1 MDMETIISFLAAMIR
16 TATPLALATLA
27 CTISERAGVIN
38 IGIEGVMIASAFSA
52 AVGAYYTGSPW
63 GGLVAG
69 VLAGVLLSALIAV
82 LSIYCG
88 GDQVVIGIGLNL
100 LGPGLSY
107 LIMYKIWG
115 SRGTSP
121 WLPGFTSVDI
131 PIIKDIPVL
140 GSVLSGH
147 NPCVYLCLAMV
158 VVMHYVIY
166 HTKYGLRVRAA
177 GENPSVLQTA
187 GVNVY
192 RLRTSA
198 VLWGGAMVGLSGV
211 SLSLGQLNVFTNG
224 MSADRGFLAYAANRF
239 GQWTPAGS
247 YLTCLLFGS
256 MEALRMR
263 MQDFNVA
270 PQLLKM
276 LPYVVT
282 LFALMLTGRR
292 LRTPAA
298 DGVPFN
304 HPITIPQAKEKKR
317 PKIFQQKPK
326 DKEDHDETVQG

>member
-1 MDMETIISFLAAMIR
+1 MDMDSVISFFAAMIR

-52 AVGAYYTGSPW
+52 AVGAYYSGSPW
-63 GGLVAG
+63 VGLASG
-69 VLAGVLLSALIAV
+69 VLAGVLLSALIAL

-121 WLPGFTSVDI
+121 WLPGFAAVDI
-131 PIIKDIPVL
+131 PVVKDIPVL
-140 GSVLSGH
+140 GGILSGH
-147 NPCVYLCLAMV
+147 NPCIYLCLVMV
-158 VVMHYVIY
+158 VIMHYIIY

-239 GQWTPAGS
+239 GQWTPVGS

-263 MQDFNVA
+263 MQDFNFP

-304 HPITIPQAKEKKR
+304 HPITIPQAAERKNT
-317 PKIFQQKPK
+317 KISKLK
-326 DKEDHDETVQG
+326 SADKETDDETL